1 MPQGCLSS
9 TKTDLVDAV
18 REVLQHSA
26 EPLTIPRIRERLPTP
41 FRAIGIEDLTDVLQ
55 RQLAAHVL
63 VMCPKYRSSQDRYWD
78 RPLREH
84 AKIVLR
90 EALRSGPMSWADL
103 RKKFPKYLRHLADS
117 VLNEELA
124 REAIFRHPATSARMG
139 PRYALEPADVRSY
152 ANKELQELLSRLEQ
166 YGFGRIESR
175 EAIAQLLHEDEWVEY
190 AANPTTAYP
199 VPSDSWEKTMS

>member
-1 MPQGCLSS
+1 MAKGCLSS
-9 TKTDLVDAV
+9 TQTDLVDAV
-18 REVLQHSA
+18 REVLRHSA
-26 EPLTIPRIRERLPTP
+26 EPLTVPRIRERLPMALRT
-41 FRAIGIEDLTDVLQ
+41 IGIEELTDVLQ

-84 AKIVLR
+84 AKVVLG
-90 EALRSGPMSWADL
+90 EALRGGSMSWADL

-124 REAIFRHPATSARMG
+124 KETIFRHPPTSARMG

-152 ANKELQELLSRLEQ
+152 ANKELQEMLTRLAHC
-166 YGFGRIESR
+166 GFGRAEVR
-175 EAIAQLLHEDEWVEY
+175 EAIVQLLQEEEWAQY
-190 AANPTTAYP
+190 AVSKPTTMS
-199 VPSDSWEKTMS
+199 VRSDWWEKTMS